1 MDQNKT
7 EELFIFEQNGYRVTE
22 QMLAM
27 PDGVRLY
34 TRCILPEQ
42 GDTFPVIFTR
52 TPYDPVALPSPFGV
66 PKGWYARSY
75 APYLSHGY
83 ALVHQHCCGTGMSEG
98 EFSAYMRERGDGLA
112 TLDWIRSQ
120 PFYNGEIYVMGG
132 SYTSFVHLSYL
143 DSADDIKGAALSVEP
158 ASMYKGYHE
167 HGVFKKDIHFGWFM
181 DHYHKKSLDTEALN
195 REKRSEAMR
204 LRPVTDV
211 ARFVYG
217 EDVPEFTE
225 MMRSEHEE
233 DAYWQAH
240 DYPHVRA
247 SMKSMRAPVLL
258 FDGWYDIYINTMFD
272 MWNELPPQTRA
283 QSAMIVGPWNHSM
296 NLHAMTEEEIAK
308 LGLSDGEM
316 EQDAVILRWFEH
328 IRGRG
333 APLLAE
339 PGRVRYYRIGQGW
352 QTARVVSADAYKTL
366 YLSDDGAL
374 CGQPGA
380 ETELSY
386 RYDPDDP
393 AYFPGGQDAFNTQP
407 TGLVR
412 QREQNTRPDVLSFV
426 SAPLPDAVTVE
437 GEIEAALTVKSDCE
451 DTAFFIRVSAV
462 KGGDTWVM
470 RDTIFTLDR
479 ETGGYTPG
487 SAVQVTVH
495 TAPVSWRLEKGDQ
508 IRVDVSSSNFPTY
521 AAHTNTKGN
530 WAEQAEAKIAQN
542 TVLCGKS
549 WLKLPVKE

>member
-1 MDQNKT
+1 
-7 EELFIFEQNGYRVTE
+7 
-22 QMLAM
+22 
-27 PDGVRLY
+27 
-34 TRCILPEQ
+34 
-42 GDTFPVIFTR
+42 
-52 TPYDPVALPSPFGV
+52 
-66 PKGWYARSY
+66 
-75 APYLSHGY
+75 
-83 ALVHQHCCGTGMSEG
+83 
-98 EFSAYMRERGDGLA
+98 
-112 TLDWIRSQ
+112 
-120 PFYNGEIYVMGG
+120 MGA

-143 DSADDIKGAALSVEP
+143 DAADDVKGAALSVEP
-158 ASMYKGYHE
+158 ANMYKGYHE

-181 DHYHKKSLDTEALN
+181 DHYHKKSLDTEAI
-195 REKRSEAMR
+195 REEKRSGAMH

-225 MMRSEHEE
+225 MMCSKHEE
-233 DAYWQAH
+233 DAYWQEH

-272 MWNELPPQTRA
+272 MWNELPPQTRE
-283 QSAMIVGPWNHSM
+283 QSAMIVGPWDHSL
-296 NLHAMTEEEIAK
+296 NLYRMPEATVRLA
-308 LGLSDGEM
+308 LSDAEM
-316 EQDAVILRWFEH
+316 DQDAVILSWFEH
-328 IRGRG
+328 IRGKG

-352 QTARVVSADAYKTL
+352 QTARLVGADAYKML
-366 YLSDDGAL
+366 YLSDGGAL
-374 CGQPGA
+374 SGRPGA

-407 TGLVR
+407 TGLVQQEEINPR
-412 QREQNTRPDVLSFV
+412 QDVLRFV
-426 SAPLPDAVTVE
+426 SAPLTEAATME
-437 GEIEAALTVKSDCE
+437 GEIEATLTVKSDCA
-451 DTAFFIRVSAV
+451 DTAFFVRVSAI
-462 KGGDTWVM
+462 KGGDTWVV

-487 SAVQVTVH
+487 STVQVTVH
-495 TAPVSWRLEKGDQ
+495 TAPVSWRLEKGDR

-530 WAEQAEAKIAQN
+530 WAEQAETKVAHN
-542 TVLCGKS
+542 TVVCGRS
-549 WLKLPVKE
+549 WVKLPVQR